1 MTQDAKEA
9 GIAIRKSMF
18 GAEYKKSEA
27 EGAFGYLDEFI
38 VERFFGE
45 LWNRPELDL
54 RTRSLC
60 TIAALVAAHMPD
72 EALRAHVVGA
82 LANGATENEI
92 REVIVHTG
100 LYVGVGVVL
109 TARPV
114 AEGVFNARVRK

>member
-1 MTQDAKEA
+1 MTRDPKEA
-9 GIAIRKSMF
+9 GIAILHAMS
-18 GAEYKKSEA
+18 GTEYKKSEA

-45 LWNRPELDL
+45 LWNRQELDL

-60 TIAALVAAHMPD
+60 TIAALIAAHMPD
-72 EALRAHVVGA
+72 QALRAHVVGA

-114 AEGVFNARVRK
+114 AEGVFSARRNK

>member
-1 MTQDAKEA
+1 MTRDSKEA
-9 GIAIRKSMF
+9 GVAILHAMF
-18 GAEYKKSEA
+18 GTEYKKSEA
-27 EGAFGYLDEFI
+27 EGAFGYLDDFI

-45 LWNRPELDL
+45 LWNRQELDL

-60 TIAALVAAHMPD
+60 TIAALIAAHMPD
-72 EALRAHVVGA
+72 QALRAHVVGA

-114 AEGVFNARVRK
+114 AEGVFSARRNK

>member
-1 MTQDAKEA
+1 MTQNPKEA
-9 GIAIRKSMF
+9 GMAILHAMS
-18 GAEYKKSEA
+18 GTEYKKSEA

-45 LWNRPELDL
+45 LWNRQELDL

-60 TIAALVAAHMPD
+60 TIAALIAAHMPD
-72 EALRAHVVGA
+72 QALRAHVVGA

-114 AEGVFNARVRK
+114 AEGVFSARRNK